1 MEWKLWGKRKWK
13 KNNIESKITIISRL
27 ITEIQIRAG
36 ESIIIT
42 VKTAL

>member
-1 MEWKLWGKRKWK
+1 MVYFNKNGMKTMRKEEMK

-36 ESIIIT
+36 ER
-42 VKTAL
+42 V